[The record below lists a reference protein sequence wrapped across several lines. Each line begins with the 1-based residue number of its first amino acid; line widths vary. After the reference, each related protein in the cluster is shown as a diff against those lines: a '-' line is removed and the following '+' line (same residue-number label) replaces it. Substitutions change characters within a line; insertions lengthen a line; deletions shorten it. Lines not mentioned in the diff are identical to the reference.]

1 MLNRNPPRSGWLLPV
16 QMLQAPEEKHEQQKP
31 TAPVTPG
38 RADLVLQLASPSC
51 PLHWAATPNR
61 DIRGTRSSLL
71 NSLQPAQLL
80 FLLLTCSYFILC
92 FTSSNPEKRAGGRN
106 IPIFQNTEAQST
118 LAEVESSSYLLHL
131 FFES

>member
-61 DIRGTRSSLL
+61 VRGTRSSLL
-71 NSLQPAQLL
+71 SCSSFYLPVAILYSASLHPTLKKEQVEEISPFSRTQKPNLL
-80 FLLLTCSYFILC
+80 
-92 FTSSNPEKRAGGRN
+92 
-106 IPIFQNTEAQST
+106 
-118 LAEVESSSYLLHL
+118 
-131 FFES
+131 